1 MTSQDKV
8 FEINTII
15 FLLSYQK
22 FCWQSFIKI
31 KWLSQELLMS
41 EFEYQ
46 NSTKWWRRRLK
57 PRFIKFGSRNQMLF
71 MFKFQYKN
79 GKKRKRGKIFWV
91 TKQGN
96 KEIANR
102 GRFEKLQIRGQ

>member
-8 FEINTII
+8 FEINKII
-15 FLLSYQK
+15 FQLSCQK

-79 GKKRKRGKIFWV
+79 GKKTKKGKNFLSYK
-91 TKQGN
+91 T
-96 KEIANR
+96 
-102 GRFEKLQIRGQ
+102 GQ